1 MEKSLSERSQA
12 FANEYVST
20 SATWR
25 DVRDALGP
33 NEAAVEFIRAP
44 FEEDDGSRAIYYAA
58 LVVTPTTEE
67 TPALALLTDG
77 ERLEKV
83 DVRRYRASIRNQLG
97 EEDQAYRAFWEPVA
111 PLLGD
116 ATRAYVSLDG
126 VYNQI
131 SLPTLKNPKTGAYL
145 VDELE
150 TAIVSNTK
158 SIVERRQPATVERR
172 AVLVGYPDYDFAG
185 GGGGV
190 QGATG
195 GTERALD
202 GETRSSLRGVNLAPL
217 EGTKAE
223 TAAIEELMRANGW
236 EARALL
242 GAVATETAV
251 KSVDRPRA
259 LHIATH
265 GFFCEGRRAHDRG
278 RRVRRWRRRRRR
290 SVRCS
295 ARGCSSRAPRR
306 LNSEATFPTND
317 NGVLTAYEAMNMN
330 LDGAELVALSACET
344 GLGDVKNGEGVY
356 GLQRAFQTAGAQSVL
371 MSLWKVDD
379 DATRLL
385 MTEFYRRWLGG
396 ASKRE
401 ALDAARTATRERYP
415 EPLYWGAF
423 TLVGG

>member
-1 MEKSLSERSQA
+1 PE
-12 FANEYVST
+12 
-20 SATWR
+20 
-25 DVRDALGP
+25 
-33 NEAAVEFIRAP
+33 
-44 FEEDDGSRAIYYAA
+44 
-58 LVVTPTTEE
+58 
-67 TPALALLTDG
+67 
-77 ERLEKV
+77 
-83 DVRRYRASIRNQLG
+83 
-97 EEDQAYRAFWEPVA
+97 
-111 PLLGD
+111 
-116 ATRAYVSLDG
+116 
-126 VYNQI
+126 
-131 SLPTLKNPKTGAYL
+131 TGAYL

-185 GGGGV
+185 GGGGE

-265 GFFCEGRRAHDRG
+265 GFFVKDVERTTEDDVFGVEKAAAAERPLL
-278 RRVRRWRRRRRR
+278 R
-290 SVRCS
+290 SGLFF
-295 ARGCSSRAPRR
+295 AGAAAA

-415 EPLYWGAF
+415 EPLHWGAF